1 MSVIQQAKVELRQK
15 ILSTRKA
22 LSDVERARESQL
34 LAEQLFALPV
44 WQAAKCVG
52 LYASAPD
59 EVVTDSI
66 IQSALDNGKIVA
78 LPKVTSNPVIPA
90 QVGIQKTNNQ
100 QSTLIWHTIASLD
113 DLEIGAF
120 GIREPKIR
128 TRDEGQ
134 GTKEVAGLASL
145 DLLLVP
151 GVAFDLAGGRLGY
164 GGGFYDRTLQN
175 FTCPTISL
183 ALRCQIVHEV
193 PMEAHDV
200 RVGQVI
206 ATSHS

>member
-59 EVVTDSI
+59 EVATDSI

-120 GIREPKIR
+120 GIREPAIMNS
-128 TRDEGQ
+128 
-134 GTKEVAGLASL
+134 KEINPGDL

-151 GVAFDLAGGRLGY
+151 GVAFDLTGGRLGY